1 MKSPDRV
8 RPDALLGGDVYRV
21 LLQIALLGA
30 EVGDP
35 HATLQ
40 IAEVL
45 QQARPDL
52 PQARAVLAMGYLN
65 LGRRDE
71 AVRQLDATLDKF
83 PDFQLGKALL
93 GVCMRIGGHTGWQSH
108 LDAVID
114 DGRDEFAVG
123 MACEI
128 LGRPHDAIQGS
139 DPHDDTDDSPPSDGA
154 GSSGYAVWA

>member
-1 MKSPDRV
+1 MKSPDRA
-8 RPDALLGGDVYRV
+8 RPDVLLGGDVYRV

-30 EVGDP
+30 ELGDP

-40 IAEVL
+40 VAEVL
-45 QQARPDL
+45 QRARPDL

-71 AVRQLDATLDKF
+71 AVRELESTLADF

-108 LDAVID
+108 LDAVIE

-128 LGRPHDAIQGS
+128 LERPREEILR
-139 DPHDDTDDSPPSDGA
+139 GA
-154 GSSGYAVWA
+154 PDVGANEEAPAADHGAAGYAVWA